1 MPLLWV
7 CRNFRAIVYSHYCT
21 RCWLELCDESNEVK
35 SFWNCWPEC
44 LQEIVYPAH
53 DLAREL
59 YIKVEAWDVFNGKL
73 SQALSHAP
81 CNGCSFPRA
90 RLVKLYFDSREHHDI
105 SRRRLSTIR
114 ENISEFVD
122 RLLQMAPSACKI
134 DLYGL
139 HVSWHLP
146 EPAKPYFAQLVLQ
159 LFQNYKRV
167 SYSVYTSDKLTSC
180 QVNTI
185 RDLVDLNYSIND
197 DCSNWLQLV
206 RQSESTLQSLVIYL
220 SKVVDISPLIQHA
233 DGSYAEYP
241 CLHTLELRNDLSLD
255 FAYDIR
261 PNKQRRTKRDIAR
274 LPVFHGAV
282 PFPRLRH
289 LRIQIDYPFGDDTLF
304 RGSATTLEYL
314 DLQLMHTL
322 IDRIKK
328 CKVFTP
334 TSHPKLQYVKI
345 NKIDNH
351 KMPNFRTA
359 EAYLRFALSIAPHAQ
374 VRKIEGLPFGDEF
387 QSVPLLFDGYS
398 DIRILSLSGTC
409 VRFWD
414 VVALINSLPNLE
426 YLVTDA
432 PTLGPM
438 PKGVSFAKLPAYVL
452 SKYAPMSE
460 RFRRWHSL
468 GCRLYEESEVAK
480 CVLLLA
486 LLCPNFDYIDPFYYE
501 IPTFMQ
507 HMNRIAA
514 MQGFKKHK
522 QRLQRLLVKH

>member
-1 MPLLWV
+1 
-7 CRNFRAIVYSHYCT
+7 
-21 RCWLELCDESNEVK
+21 
-35 SFWNCWPEC
+35 
-44 LQEIVYPAH
+44 
-53 DLAREL
+53 
-59 YIKVEAWDVFNGKL
+59 
-73 SQALSHAP
+73 
-81 CNGCSFPRA
+81 
-90 RLVKLYFDSREHHDI
+90 
-105 SRRRLSTIR
+105 
-114 ENISEFVD
+114 
-122 RLLQMAPSACKI
+122 MAPSACKI
-134 DLYGL
+134 DLCGL

-146 EPAKPYFAQLVLQ
+146 GPAKPYFAQLVLQ
-159 LFQNYKRV
+159 LCQNYKHV
-167 SYSVYTSDKLTSC
+167 SYSIDTGDKLTSC

-197 DCSNWLQLV
+197 DCSNCLQLV
-206 RQSESTLQSLVIYL
+206 RQSESTLRSLVIYL
-220 SKVVDISPLIQHA
+220 SKVVDISRLIQHA
-233 DGSYAEYP
+233 DGSYVEYP
-241 CLHTLELRNDLSLD
+241 CLHTLELRNDVSLN
-255 FAYDIR
+255 FSYYIR
-261 PNKQRRTKRDIAR
+261 PTKQRRTKRDIAR

-282 PFPRLRH
+282 PFPRLRR

-322 IDRIKK
+322 IDRIKT

-345 NKIDNH
+345 NKIDDH
-351 KMPNFRTA
+351 KVPNFRTA

-374 VRKIEGLPFGDEF
+374 VRQIEGLPFGDEF
-387 QSVPLLFDGYS
+387 QSIPPLFDGYS
-398 DIRILSLSGTC
+398 DIRVLSLSGTR
-409 VRFWD
+409 VMFWD
-414 VVALINSLPNLE
+414 VVALIKSLPNLA

-438 PKGVSFAKLPAYVL
+438 PKGVSFAKLPAYIL

-468 GCRLYEESEVAK
+468 GCRLYEESEVVK

-486 LLCPNFDYIDPFYYE
+486 LLCPNFDYIDPRYYRRPQFLE
-501 IPTFMQ
+501 Q
-507 HMNRIAA
+507 MNKIVA